1 MDYNAWAVA
10 CPTVS
15 LFIAIALLLLRL
27 AGKDIAVN
35 RAMQL
40 IAPFLLFWGIGG
52 TGCMT
57 YKKPFV
63 TTGNGYYG
71 TWACLIAST
80 LLTER

>member
-40 IAPFLLFWGIGG
+40 IAPFLLFWWIGG